1 MNNATTI
8 LGRVQGNARGTG
20 TGNVSSISVTLNSS
34 NNFPNAPT
42 KGNYLILTYT
52 GFSSTAARTITSI
65 TQSNVSWTATN
76 AVVSAGSYGRSEIWI
91 GAVAANAGTSITVNL
106 SGVFGAGGGGGGVVN
121 ICEYSGLAGTVDQY
135 KTASGAGGKSSS
147 TGTTSSTTSANELL
161 IGCTGA
167 YITANAIQTQ
177 SNPTNGFTLLDGT
190 DLSSKSGANHISNGY
205 LERIVSSKS
214 TYGSSVTLANPCSE
228 YMGCIATFNTVI

>member
-1 MNNATTI
+1 MTI
-8 LGRVQGNARGTG
+8 PRRVQGNARGTG

-52 GFSSTAARTITSI
+52 SFSSIAARTITSI
-65 TQSNVSWTATN
+65 TQTNVSWTATN
-76 AVVSAGSYGRSEIWI
+76 AVVSAGNYGRSEIWI
-91 GAVAANAGTSITVNL
+91 GAVSASAGTSITVNL

-135 KTASGAGGKSSS
+135 KTASGSGVTSSS
-147 TGTTSSTTSANELL
+147 TGTTSSTTSTNELL

-167 YITANAIQTQ
+167 FRTGNATQTQ
-177 SNPTNGFTLLDGT
+177 SNPTNSFTLLDGT
-190 DLSSKSGANHISNGY
+190 DLSLQSGASHVSNGY
-205 LERIVSSKS
+205 LERIVSSES

-228 YMGCIATFNTVI
+228 YMGCIATFKGAVMM